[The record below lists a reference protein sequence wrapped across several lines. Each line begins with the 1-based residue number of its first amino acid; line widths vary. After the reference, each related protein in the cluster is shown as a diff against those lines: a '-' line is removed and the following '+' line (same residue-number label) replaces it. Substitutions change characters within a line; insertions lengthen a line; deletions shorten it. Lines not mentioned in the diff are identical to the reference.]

1 MNAMTRFLRR
11 LAMLLRRERY
21 GSDLDE
27 EMAFHRAQAER
38 EFVDGGMAAE
48 EAHYAA
54 MRQFGNATRLK
65 ERSHEVVGFRME
77 SVVQDLRFALRQLGR
92 NKGFAATAILILAL
106 GMGASVSIFAF
117 VDAALLQPLPYRNPS
132 RLMAV
137 DESSAMFPRANLSRY
152 DFDDWKRMNH
162 SFEQLA
168 AYGGGGFLLK
178 TPSGAVPVPVARVSD
193 NFFKTLGVKP
203 MLGRDFLPG
212 EDQPGKG
219 KVVILPHGTWMTRYG
234 GRRDVI
240 GKQIDLNDGV
250 YTIVG
255 VLPQSFTF
263 APRGNAEMWLPLG
276 DRNGCET
283 RRSCHDL
290 DGIGRLRKG
299 VSAAA
304 ALAGL
309 KTIAA
314 TLEKEYPAS
323 NRGQSASVIPLT
335 KLIVGP
341 VRPILLT
348 LLAGAG
354 LLLLIACVN
363 VACLLLVRT
372 ESRRREMAVR
382 GTLGATP
389 MRLML
394 QFVTEGLLLATAGCA
409 LGLLVATGMMTL
421 MLRLIPAQNAAFV
434 PFLERV
440 GLNGHAGWFA
450 AGVALV
456 AALLL
461 AALPALRLARQDLH
475 DGLADGGRSVAG
487 RLWRKVGANLVVA
500 ELAVAVVL
508 LAGAGLLAKSFYKLL
523 HVENG
528 FDATHLATVEVMIP
542 PNLYTKD
549 ADKVAVYREIEQR
562 ISELPG
568 VVSVGLTSD
577 LPVHCNCDTDW
588 IRFVGRPFHGEHN
601 EVDERDVSPGY
612 LKTLKARMVEGRW
625 FTEDDDAKHPQVMVI
640 NEALA
645 KKYFPG
651 EDPLGKM
658 IADDGLTPKSMREVV
673 GVVANV
679 REGALDDAVW
689 PAEYLSI
696 LHGPDSDFAVVA
708 RTRNDSNA
716 LLPEMVKTLHGI
728 NPDLGVFGEISMM
741 GEIDA
746 SQTAS
751 LHRFAAWLVTGF
763 AVLALVLSVVGLY
776 GVIAYSVSQRT
787 REIGVRMALGAQR
800 GSVYKL
806 VMGEAGRLI
815 VAGLVVGL
823 AAAVGAATLMEKL
836 LFHVAA
842 WDASTLGAVAVV
854 LALAT
859 MVASYL
865 PARRAAGV
873 NPTEALRAE

>member
-1 MNAMTRFLRR
+1 MNAMKRFLRR
-11 LAMLLRRERY
+11 LAMLRHRGRY
-21 GSDLDE
+21 GSDLEE
-27 EMAFHRAQAER
+27 EMAFHRAQAEQD
-38 EFVDGGMAAE
+38 FVDGGMAAE

-65 ERSHEVVGFRME
+65 ERSHEVVAFRME
-77 SVVQDLRFALRQLGR
+77 SVVQDVRFALRQLGR

-106 GMGASVSIFAF
+106 GMGASVAIFAF
-117 VDAALLQPLPYRNPS
+117 VDAALIKPLPYRNPS
-132 RLMAV
+132 QLMAV
-137 DESSAMFPRANLSRY
+137 DESSAVFPRSSLSRY
-152 DFDDWKRMNH
+152 DYDDWKRMNH
-162 SFEQLA
+162 SFKQLA
-168 AYGGGGFLLK
+168 AYTGTGLLLK
-178 TPSGAVPVPVARVSD
+178 TASGPVLVPVERVSD

-203 MLGRDFLPG
+203 VLGRDFLPG

-219 KVVILPHGTWMTRYG
+219 KVAILPYGTWMKRYG

-240 GKQIDLNDGV
+240 GKQIDLNHEV
-250 YTIVG
+250 YAIVG

-304 ALAGL
+304 ALAEMKG
-309 KTIAA
+309 IAA
-314 TLEKEYPAS
+314 TLEKAYPAS

-335 KLIVGP
+335 KVIVGQ

-372 ESRRREMAVR
+372 ESRRREIAVR

-409 LGLLVATGMMTL
+409 LGLLVAAGMMTL
-421 MLRLIPAQNAAFV
+421 MLRLIPAQTAAFL
-434 PFLERV
+434 PPLECV
-440 GLNGHAGWFA
+440 GLNGQVGWFA

-475 DGLADGGRSVAG
+475 AGLADGGRSAAG
-487 RLWRKVGANLVVA
+487 RLWRKLGANLVVV

-528 FDATHLATVEVMIP
+528 FDPTHLATVEVMIP

-549 ADKVAVYREIEQR
+549 AGKVVFYREIEQR
-562 ISELPG
+562 ITALPG
-568 VVSVGLTSD
+568 VESVGLTS
-577 LPVHCNCDTDW
+577 LPPVQCNCDTDW
-588 IRFVGRPFHGEHN
+588 IRIEGKPYHGEHN

-612 LKTLKARMVEGRW
+612 LKTLRAKLVEGRW
-625 FTEDDDAKHPQVMVI
+625 FTEEDDGNHPQVTVI

-651 EDPLGKM
+651 EDPIGKM
-658 IADDGLTPKSMREVV
+658 IGDDALSPKSMREVV

-696 LHGPDSDFAVVA
+696 LHSPDSYVVMVA
-708 RTRNDSNA
+708 RTSGDA
-716 LLPEMVKTLHGI
+716 DTLLPEMVKVLRKI

-741 GEIDA
+741 GLIDA
-746 SQTAS
+746 SQTAV

-800 GSVYKL
+800 SSVYRL
-806 VMGEAGRLI
+806 VMSEAGRLI
-815 VAGLVVGL
+815 VAGLAAGL

-842 WDASTLGAVAVV
+842 WDAPTLGAVAVV

-865 PARRAAGV
+865 PARRAARV